1 MLNYKAYNNM
11 KKIFRNLMMLLC
23 ALTALVS
30 CDESGDKIYL
40 DGFEASSLMA
50 SASDVV
56 LSVDKSKDVVL
67 SLAWQNS
74 TLLSSD
80 ETKPAGSGV
89 LKTYLQVSAS
99 ENFTSEKEYT
109 VTDLS
114 KAFTGADLNAAA
126 KDLGLTPD
134 VSSPLYFRIK
144 SQMGSNLDAAYS
156 NVCQV
161 KVTPYLIDM
170 SYINILD
177 KGKDQVLTYLYSP
190 NSDGVYS
197 GYMNVSS
204 WLNCWGKE
212 NDGTF
217 WGNIQTGDKPYAVL
231 DNDQSAC
238 NIWFPEPAGIY
249 YTVLDTKSEE
259 KLFHA
264 TLIQSMKVNGEE
276 MKYDGPNY
284 AWVKVIETTADN
296 TPISIVADGAEYNK
310 STGDKGT
317 SIVKTLNYTLADG
330 KMTDSENAG
339 SVNIP
344 TAGTYTVTVKVGE
357 HSQLEYTIVSGD
369 QTTPE
374 PEASNTL
381 CMFSKDG
388 NTLLAVMNKV
398 SDGVYTCKYKPSSWE
413 KFRFIFVGENKDDK
427 QTWYGADGEQF
438 KLTSAD
444 GAWDIWFGDEN
455 GATEFTVTADLNT
468 MTWEY
473 K

>member
-1 MLNYKAYNNM
+1 M

-40 DGFEASSLMA
+40 DGFKASDLMA
-50 SASDVV
+50 SASDVK
-56 LSVDKSKDVVL
+56 LSVDNSKDIVL
-67 SLAWQNS
+67 SLAWQNP

-80 ETKPAGSGV
+80 ETKPAGNGV

-126 KDLGLTPD
+126 KDLGLSPD

-144 SQMGSNLDAAYS
+144 SLMGSNLDAAYS

-170 SYINILD
+170 SYINILN

-231 DNDQSAC
+231 DNAQSAC

-264 TLIQSMKVNGEE
+264 TLIKSMKVNGEE

-310 STGDKGT
+310 STGDKET
-317 SIVKTLNYTLADG
+317 HIAKTMNYTLADG

-357 HSQLEYTIVSGD
+357 HSQLEYTIVEGD

-398 SDGVYTCKYKPSSWE
+398 SDGVYTCKYKPTAWE
-413 KFRFIFVGENKDDK
+413 NFRFIYVGENKDDK
-427 QTWYGADGEQF
+427 QTWYGSVPDNLFNLSTAGDC
-438 KLTSAD
+438 
-444 GAWDIWFGDEN
+444 WDIWFKDDVTGGEV
-455 GATEFTVTADLNT
+455 TVTADLNT
-468 MTWEY
+468 MTWKYE
-473 K
+473 

>member
-50 SASDVV
+50 SASDVK
-56 LSVDKSKDVVL
+56 LSVDNSKDVVL
-67 SLAWQNS
+67 SLAWQNP

-89 LKTYLQVSAS
+89 LKTYLQASAS
-99 ENFTSEKEYT
+99 EDFASVKEYT

-126 KDLGLTPD
+126 KDLGLSPD

-264 TLIQSMKVNGEE
+264 TLIKSMKVNGEE

-468 MTWEY
+468 MTWKYE
-473 K
+473 

>member
-1 MLNYKAYNNM
+1 M

-40 DGFEASSLMA
+40 DGFKASDLMA
-50 SASDVV
+50 SASDVK
-56 LSVDKSKDVVL
+56 LSVDNSKDVVL
-67 SLAWQNS
+67 SLAWQNP

-126 KDLGLTPD
+126 KDLGLSPD

-144 SQMGSNLDAAYS
+144 SLMGSNLDAAYS

-170 SYINILD
+170 SYINILN

-231 DNDQSAC
+231 DNAQSAC

-264 TLIQSMKVNGEE
+264 TLIKSMKVNGEE

-284 AWVKVIETTADN
+284 AWIKVIETTADN

-317 SIVKTLNYTLADG
+317 PIAKTMNYTLADG
-330 KMTDSENAG
+330 KMTDSKNAG
-339 SVNIP
+339 SVNIA

-357 HSQLEYTIVSGD
+357 HSQLEYTIVEGD

-374 PEASNTL
+374 PEVSNTL

-398 SDGVYTCKYKPSSWE
+398 SDGVYTCKYKPTAWE
-413 KFRFIFVGENKDDK
+413 NFRFIYVGENKDDK
-427 QTWYGADGEQF
+427 QTWYGSVPDNLFNLSTAGDC
-438 KLTSAD
+438 
-444 GAWDIWFGDEN
+444 WDIWFKDDVTGGEV
-455 GATEFTVTADLNT
+455 TVTADLNT
-468 MTWEY
+468 MTWKYEY
-473 K
+473 E

>member
-1 MLNYKAYNNM
+1 M

-30 CDESGDKIYL
+30 CDESGDKIDL
-40 DGFEASSLMA
+40 DGFKASDLMA
-50 SASDVV
+50 SASDVK
-56 LSVDKSKDVVL
+56 LSVDNSKDVVL
-67 SLAWQNS
+67 SLAWQNP

-126 KDLGLTPD
+126 KDLGLSPD

-144 SQMGSNLDAAYS
+144 SQMGNNLDAAYS

-177 KGKDQVLTYLYSP
+177 KDTKEQTLTYLYSP

-197 GYMNVSS
+197 GYMNASS
-204 WLNCWGKE
+204 WLNFWGKE
-212 NDGTF
+212 NDGTI
-217 WGNIQTGDKPYAVL
+217 WGNVGQDGHVYEM
-231 DNDQSAC
+231 DNTESAWSF
-238 NIWFPEPAGIY
+238 WFPGQAGIY
-249 YTVLDTKSEE
+249 YAVIDTKAKEF
-259 KLFHA
+259 KP
-264 TLIQSMKVNGEE
+264 TLLKSFQLNGED
-276 MKYDGPNY
+276 MTYDAPNY
-284 AWVKVIETTADN
+284 AWTKVITTTADN
-296 TPISIVADGAEYNK
+296 TPVSIVATGAEYSK
-310 STGDKGT
+310 ATGTEDAAAV
-317 SIVKTLNYTLADG
+317 VKTMNYTLADG
-330 KMTDSENAG
+330 KMTDSESAG
-339 SVNIP
+339 SVIIP
-344 TAGTYTVTVKVGE
+344 SAGTYTITVKVGE
-357 HSQLEYTIVSGD
+357 HSQLEYTIVEGY

-381 CMFSKDG
+381 CMFSENG

-398 SDGVYTCKYKPSSWE
+398 SDGVYTCKYKPTSWE
-413 KFRFIFVGENKDDK
+413 NFYFIYVGENKDDK
-427 QTWYGADGEQF
+427 KTWYGADGEQF
-438 KLTSAD
+438 KLTSGD
-444 GAWDIWFGDEN
+444 GAWKIWFGDEN
-455 GATEFTVTADLNT
+455 GETEFTVTADLNT
-468 MTWEY
+468 MTWKYE
-473 K
+473 

>member
-1 MLNYKAYNNM
+1 M

-40 DGFEASSLMA
+40 DGFKASDLMA
-50 SASDVV
+50 SASDVK
-56 LSVDKSKDVVL
+56 LSVDNSKDVVL
-67 SLAWQNS
+67 SLAWQNP

-89 LKTYLQVSAS
+89 LKTYLQASAS
-99 ENFTSEKEYT
+99 EDFASVKEYT

-126 KDLGLTPD
+126 KDLGLSPD

-161 KVTPYLIDM
+161 NVTPYLIDM
-170 SYINILD
+170 SYINILN

-231 DNDQSAC
+231 DNAQSAC

-264 TLIQSMKVNGEE
+264 TLIKSMKVNGEE

-317 SIVKTLNYTLADG
+317 PIAKTMNYTLADG
-330 KMTDSENAG
+330 KMTDSKNAG
-339 SVNIP
+339 SVIIP
-344 TAGTYTVTVKVGE
+344 SAGTYTVTVKVGE
-357 HSQLEYTIVSGD
+357 HSQLEYTIVEGD

-398 SDGVYTCKYKPSSWE
+398 SDGVYTCKYKPYAWE
-413 KFRFIFVGENKDDK
+413 NFRFIYVGENKDDK
-427 QTWYGADGEQF
+427 KTWYGSVPDNLFNLSTAGDC
-438 KLTSAD
+438 
-444 GAWDIWFGDEN
+444 WDIWFKDDVTGGEV
-455 GATEFTVTADLNT
+455 TVTADLNT
-468 MTWEY
+468 MTWKYE
-473 K
+473 

>member
-1 MLNYKAYNNM
+1 M

-40 DGFEASSLMA
+40 DGFKASDLMA

-67 SLAWQNS
+67 SLAWQNP

-144 SQMGSNLDAAYS
+144 SQMGANLDAAYS

-170 SYINILD
+170 SYINILNEN
-177 KGKDQVLTYLYSP
+177 KDQLTKLYSP

-197 GYMNVSS
+197 GYMNASS
-204 WLNCWGKE
+204 WFHIWGKE
-212 NDGTF
+212 NDGTI
-217 WGNIQTGDKPYAVL
+217 WGNVGQ
-231 DNDQSAC
+231 DNHVYEMDNTESAW
-238 NIWFPEPAGIY
+238 NIWFPGQTGIY
-249 YTVLDTKSEE
+249 YTVLDTKAKEF
-259 KLFHA
+259 KPTYIKAMQL
-264 TLIQSMKVNGEE
+264 NGED
-276 MKYDGPNY
+276 MTYDAPNY
-284 AWVKVIETTADN
+284 AWTKVITTSADN
-296 TPISIVADGAEYNK
+296 TPISIVATGAEYSK
-310 STGDKGT
+310 ATGTDDAAAV
-317 SIVKTLNYTLADG
+317 VKTMNYTLADG

-339 SVNIP
+339 SVNIAK
-344 TAGTYTVTVKVGE
+344 AGTYTVTVKVGE
-357 HSQLEYTIVSGD
+357 NSALTYSIESGN
-369 QTTPE
+369 QTAPE

-388 NTLLAVMNKV
+388 NTLLAVMSKM
-398 SDGVYTCKYKPSSWE
+398 SDGVYTCKYKPTAWE
-413 KFRFIFVGENKDDK
+413 NFRFIYVGENKDDK
-427 QTWYGADGEQF
+427 QTWYGSEPSDLF
-438 KLTSAD
+438 KLSTASD
-444 GAWDIWFGDEN
+444 CWDIWFK
-455 GATEFTVTADLNT
+455 
-468 MTWEY
+468 MM
-473 K
+473 

>member
-1 MLNYKAYNNM
+1 M

-40 DGFEASSLMA
+40 DGFKASDLMA
-50 SASDVV
+50 SASDVK
-56 LSVDKSKDVVL
+56 LSVDNSKDVVL
-67 SLAWQNS
+67 SLAWQNP

-126 KDLGLTPD
+126 KDLGLSPD

-144 SQMGSNLDAAYS
+144 SLMGSNLDAAYS

-170 SYINILD
+170 SYINILN

-212 NDGTF
+212 NDGTL
-217 WGNIQTGDKPYAVL
+217 WGNNDTGDKPYAVL
-231 DNDQSAC
+231 DKTETHC

-264 TLIQSMKVNGEE
+264 TLIKSMKVNGEE

-284 AWVKVIETTADN
+284 AWIKVIETTADN

-317 SIVKTLNYTLADG
+317 HIAKT
-330 KMTDSENAG
+330 
-339 SVNIP
+339 
-344 TAGTYTVTVKVGE
+344 
-357 HSQLEYTIVSGD
+357 
-369 QTTPE
+369 
-374 PEASNTL
+374 
-381 CMFSKDG
+381 
-388 NTLLAVMNKV
+388 MN
-398 SDGVYTCKYKPSSWE
+398 
-413 KFRFIFVGENKDDK
+413 
-427 QTWYGADGEQF
+427 
-438 KLTSAD
+438 
-444 GAWDIWFGDEN
+444 
-455 GATEFTVTADLNT
+455 
-468 MTWEY
+468 
-473 K
+473 

>member
-1 MLNYKAYNNM
+1 M

-67 SLAWQNS
+67 SLAWQNP

-89 LKTYLQVSAS
+89 LKTYLQASAS
-99 ENFTSEKEYT
+99 ENFASVKEYT
-109 VTDLS
+109 VTALS

-134 VSSPLYFRIK
+134 VSSSLYFRIK
-144 SQMGSNLDAAYS
+144 SQMGSNLDSLYS

-170 SYINILD
+170 SYINILN

-212 NDGTF
+212 NDGTL
-217 WGNIQTGDKPYAVL
+217 WGNNDIGDKPYAVL
-231 DNDQSAC
+231 DKTETHC

-264 TLIQSMKVNGEE
+264 TLIKSMKVNGEE

-317 SIVKTLNYTLADG
+317 PIAKIMNYTLADG
-330 KMTDSENAG
+330 KMTDSESAG
-339 SVNIP
+339 SVNIAK
-344 TAGTYTVTVKVGE
+344 AGTYTITVKVGE
-357 HSQLEYTIVSGD
+357 HSQLEYTIVEGD

-381 CMFSKDG
+381 CIFSKDG

-413 KFRFIFVGENKDDK
+413 QFRFIYVGENKDDK

-468 MTWEY
+468 MTWKYE
-473 K
+473 

>member
-1 MLNYKAYNNM
+1 M

-40 DGFEASSLMA
+40 DGFEASGLMA

-67 SLAWQNS
+67 SLAWQNP

-89 LKTYLQVSAS
+89 LKTYLQASAS
-99 ENFTSEKEYT
+99 ENFASVKEYS
-109 VTDLS
+109 VTALS

-134 VSSPLYFRIK
+134 VSSSLYFRIK
-144 SQMGSNLDAAYS
+144 SQMGSNLDSLYS

-170 SYINILD
+170 SYINILNEN
-177 KGKDQVLTYLYSP
+177 KEQVLTKLYSP
-190 NSDGVYS
+190 NSDGIYS
-197 GYMNVSS
+197 GYMNASS
-204 WLNCWGKE
+204 WFHIWGKE
-212 NDGTF
+212 NDGSI
-217 WGNIQTGDKPYAVL
+217 WGNVGQ
-231 DNDQSAC
+231 DNHVYEMDNAESAW
-238 NIWFPEPAGIY
+238 NFWFPGQTGIY
-249 YTVLDTKSEE
+249 YTVLDTKAKEF
-259 KLFHA
+259 KP
-264 TLIQSMKVNGEE
+264 TYIKSMQLNGED
-276 MKYDGPNY
+276 MTYDAPNY
-284 AWVKVIETTADN
+284 AWTKVITTTADN
-296 TPISIVADGAEYNK
+296 TPVSIVATGAEYSK
-310 STGDKGT
+310 ATGTDDAAAA
-317 SIVKTLNYTLADG
+317 VKTMNYTLADG
-330 KMTDSENAG
+330 KMTDAATAG
-339 SVNIP
+339 SVNIAK
-344 TAGTYTVTVKVGE
+344 AGTYTITVKVGE
-357 HSQLEYTIVSGD
+357 HSQLEYTIVEGD
-369 QTTPE
+369 QTSPE

-388 NTLLAVMNKV
+388 KTLLAVMDKV

-413 KFRFIFVGENKDDK
+413 NFRFIFVGENKDDK

-455 GATEFTVTADLNT
+455 GATEFTVTADLNS
-468 MTWEY
+468 MTWKYE
-473 K
+473 

>member
-1 MLNYKAYNNM
+1 M

-40 DGFEASSLMA
+40 DGFEASGLMA
-50 SASDVV
+50 SASDVK
-56 LSVDKSKDVVL
+56 LSVDNSKDVVL
-67 SLAWQNS
+67 SLAWQNP

-89 LKTYLQVSAS
+89 LKTYLQASAS
-99 ENFTSEKEYT
+99 EDFASVKEYT

-126 KDLGLTPD
+126 KDLGLSPD

-170 SYINILD
+170 SYINILNEN
-177 KGKDQVLTYLYSP
+177 KEQVLTKLYSP

-204 WLNCWGKE
+204 WLNCWAME

-231 DNDQSAC
+231 DNAQSAC

>member
-1 MLNYKAYNNM
+1 MQTTM

-40 DGFEASSLMA
+40 DGFEASGLMA
-50 SASDVV
+50 SATDVK
-56 LSVDKSKDVVL
+56 LSVDNSKDVVL
-67 SLAWQNS
+67 SLAWQNP

-80 ETKPAGSGV
+80 ETKPAGNGV
-89 LKTYLQVSAS
+89 LKTYLQASAS
-99 ENFTSEKEYT
+99 EDFASAKEYT

-114 KAFTGADLNAAA
+114 KAFTGADLNATA

-144 SQMGSNLDAAYS
+144 SQMGANLDAAYS

-170 SYINILD
+170 SYINILNEN
-177 KGKDQVLTYLYSP
+177 KEQVLTKLYSP

-197 GYMNVSS
+197 GYMNASS
-204 WLNCWGKE
+204 WFHIWGKE
-212 NDGTF
+212 NDGTI
-217 WGNIQTGDKPYAVL
+217 WGNVGQDNHVYEMDNSESAWNFWYPGQT
-231 DNDQSAC
+231 
-238 NIWFPEPAGIY
+238 GIY
-249 YTVLDTKSEE
+249 YTVLDTKAKEF
-259 KLFHA
+259 KP
-264 TLIQSMKVNGEE
+264 TYIKSMQLNGED
-276 MKYDGPNY
+276 MTYDAPNY
-284 AWVKVIETTADN
+284 AWIKVITTTADN
-296 TPISIVADGAEYNK
+296 TPVSIVATGAEYSK
-310 STGDKGT
+310 ATGTVDAAAV
-317 SIVKTLNYTLADG
+317 VKTMNYTLADG
-330 KMTDSENAG
+330 KMTDSESAG
-339 SVNIP
+339 SVNIAK
-344 TAGTYTVTVKVGE
+344 AGTYTVTVKVGE
-357 HSQLEYTIVSGD
+357 HSQLEYTIVEGD
-369 QTTPE
+369 QTSPE

-388 NTLLAVMNKV
+388 NTLLAVMDKV

-413 KFRFIFVGENKDDK
+413 NFRFIFVGENKDDK

-455 GATEFTVTADLNT
+455 GTTEFTVTADLNT
-468 MTWEY
+468 MTWKYE
-473 K
+473 

>member
-1 MLNYKAYNNM
+1 M

-40 DGFEASSLMA
+40 DGFKASDLMA
-50 SASDVV
+50 SASDVK
-56 LSVDKSKDVVL
+56 LSVDNSKDVVL
-67 SLAWQNS
+67 SLAWQNP

-99 ENFTSEKEYT
+99 EDFTSEKEYT

-126 KDLGLTPD
+126 KDLGLSPD

-170 SYINILD
+170 SYINILN

-231 DNDQSAC
+231 DNAQSAC

-264 TLIQSMKVNGEE
+264 TLIKSMKVNGEE
-276 MKYDGPNY
+276 MKYDAPNY

-317 SIVKTLNYTLADG
+317 PIAKTMNYTLADG
-330 KMTDSENAG
+330 KMTDSKNAG
-339 SVNIP
+339 SVNIAK
-344 TAGTYTVTVKVGE
+344 AGTYTVTVKVGE
-357 HSQLEYTIVSGD
+357 HSQLEYTIVEGD

-388 NTLLAVMNKV
+388 NTLLAVMSKV
-398 SDGVYTCKYKPSSWE
+398 SDGVYTCKYKPTAWE
-413 KFRFIFVGENKDDK
+413 NFRFIYVGENKDDK
-427 QTWYGADGEQF
+427 QTWYGSVPDNLFNLSTAGDC
-438 KLTSAD
+438 
-444 GAWDIWFGDEN
+444 WDIWFKDDVTGGEV
-455 GATEFTVTADLNT
+455 TVTADLNT
-468 MTWEY
+468 MTWQY

>member
-1 MLNYKAYNNM
+1 M

-40 DGFEASSLMA
+40 DGFKASDLMA
-50 SASDVV
+50 SASDVK
-56 LSVDKSKDVVL
+56 LSVDNSKDVVL
-67 SLAWQNS
+67 SLAWQNP

-126 KDLGLTPD
+126 KDLGLSPD

-144 SQMGSNLDAAYS
+144 SLMGSNLDAAYS

-231 DNDQSAC
+231 DNAQSAC

-264 TLIQSMKVNGEE
+264 TLIKSMKVNGEE

-317 SIVKTLNYTLADG
+317 PIAKTMNYTLADG
-330 KMTDSENAG
+330 KMTDSKNAG
-339 SVNIP
+339 SVIIP
-344 TAGTYTVTVKVGE
+344 SAGTYTITVKVGE
-357 HSQLEYTIVSGD
+357 HSQLEYTIVEGD

-381 CMFSKDG
+381 CLFSKDG

-398 SDGVYTCKYKPSSWE
+398 SDGVYTCKYKPTAWE
-413 KFRFIFVGENKDDK
+413 NFRFIFVGENKDDK
-427 QTWYGADGEQF
+427 QTWYGSDPSDLF
-438 KLTSAD
+438 KLSTASD
-444 GAWDIWFGDEN
+444 CWDIWFKDDVTGGEV
-455 GATEFTVTADLNT
+455 TVTADLNT
-468 MTWEY
+468 MTWKYE
-473 K
+473 

>member
-1 MLNYKAYNNM
+1 M

-40 DGFEASSLMA
+40 DGFKASDLMA
-50 SASDVV
+50 SASDVK
-56 LSVDKSKDVVL
+56 LSVDNSKDVVL
-67 SLAWQNS
+67 SLAWQNP

-126 KDLGLTPD
+126 KDLGLSPG

-144 SQMGSNLDAAYS
+144 SLMGSNLDAAYS

-231 DNDQSAC
+231 DNAQSAC

-264 TLIQSMKVNGEE
+264 TLIKSMKVNGEE

-317 SIVKTLNYTLADG
+317 PIAKTMNYTLADG
-330 KMTDSENAG
+330 KMTDSKNAG
-339 SVNIP
+339 SVIIP
-344 TAGTYTVTVKVGE
+344 SAGTYTITVKVGE
-357 HSQLEYTIVSGD
+357 HSQLEYTIVEGD
-369 QTTPE
+369 QTAPE

-388 NTLLAVMNKV
+388 NTLLAVMSKV
-398 SDGVYTCKYKPSSWE
+398 SDGVYTCKYKPTAWE
-413 KFRFIFVGENKDDK
+413 NFRFIFVGENKDDK
-427 QTWYGADGEQF
+427 QTWYGSVPDNLFNLSTAGDC
-438 KLTSAD
+438 
-444 GAWDIWFGDEN
+444 WDIWFKDDVTGGEV
-455 GATEFTVTADLNT
+455 TVTADLNT
-468 MTWEY
+468 MTWKYE
-473 K
+473 

>member
-1 MLNYKAYNNM
+1 M

-40 DGFEASSLMA
+40 DGFKASDLMA
-50 SASDVV
+50 SASDVK
-56 LSVDKSKDVVL
+56 LSVDNSKDVVL
-67 SLAWQNS
+67 SLAWQNP

-231 DNDQSAC
+231 DNAQSAC

-264 TLIQSMKVNGEE
+264 TLIKSMKVNGEE

-317 SIVKTLNYTLADG
+317 HIAKTMNYTLADG
-330 KMTDSENAG
+330 KMTDSESAG
-339 SVNIP
+339 SVNIAK
-344 TAGTYTVTVKVGE
+344 AGTYTITVKVGE
-357 HSQLEYTIVSGD
+357 HSQLEYTIVEGD
-369 QTTPE
+369 QTAPE

-388 NTLLAVMNKV
+388 NTLLAVMSKV
-398 SDGVYTCKYKPSSWE
+398 SDGVYTCKYKPTAWE
-413 KFRFIFVGENKDDK
+413 NFRFIYVGENKDDK
-427 QTWYGADGEQF
+427 QAWYGSVPDNLFNLSTAGDC
-438 KLTSAD
+438 
-444 GAWDIWFGDEN
+444 WDIWFKDDVTGGEV
-455 GATEFTVTADLNT
+455 TVTADLNT
-468 MTWEY
+468 MTWKYEY
-473 K
+473 E

>member
-30 CDESGDKIYL
+30 CGESGDKIYL
-40 DGFEASSLMA
+40 DGFEASGLMA
-50 SASDVV
+50 SASDVK
-56 LSVDKSKDVVL
+56 LSVDNSKDVVL
-67 SLAWQNS
+67 SLAWQNP

-89 LKTYLQVSAS
+89 LKTYLQASAS
-99 ENFTSEKEYT
+99 ENFASAKEYT

-114 KAFTGADLNAAA
+114 KAFTGADLNATA

-144 SQMGSNLDAAYS
+144 SQMGANLDAAYS

-170 SYINILD
+170 SYINILN
-177 KGKDQVLTYLYSP
+177 KGQDQVLTYLYSP

-231 DNDQSAC
+231 DNAQTAC

-264 TLIQSMKVNGEE
+264 TLIKSMKVNGEE

-317 SIVKTLNYTLADG
+317 PIAKPMNYILADG

-339 SVNIP
+339 SVNIAK
-344 TAGTYTVTVKVGE
+344 AGTYTVTVKVGE
-357 HSQLEYTIVSGD
+357 HSQLEYTIVEGD
-369 QTTPE
+369 QTSPE

-388 NTLLAVMNKV
+388 NTLLAVMDKV

-413 KFRFIFVGENKDDK
+413 NFRFIFVGENKDDK

-455 GATEFTVTADLNT
+455 GTTEFTVTADLNT
-468 MTWEY
+468 MTWKYE
-473 K
+473 

>member
-1 MLNYKAYNNM
+1 M

-40 DGFEASSLMA
+40 DGFKASDLMA
-50 SASDVV
+50 SASDVK
-56 LSVDKSKDVVL
+56 LSVDNSKDVVL
-67 SLAWQNS
+67 SLAWQNP

-177 KGKDQVLTYLYSP
+177 KDTKEQTLTYLYSP

-197 GYMNVSS
+197 GYMNASS
-204 WLNCWGKE
+204 WLNFWGKE
-212 NDGTF
+212 NDGTI
-217 WGNIQTGDKPYAVL
+217 WGNVGQDGHVYEM
-231 DNDQSAC
+231 DNTESAWSF
-238 NIWFPEPAGIY
+238 WFPGQAGIY
-249 YTVLDTKSEE
+249 YAVIDTKAKEF
-259 KLFHA
+259 KP
-264 TLIQSMKVNGEE
+264 TLLKSFQLNGED
-276 MKYDGPNY
+276 MTYDAPNY
-284 AWVKVIETTADN
+284 AWTKVITTTADN
-296 TPISIVADGAEYNK
+296 TPISIVATGAEYSK
-310 STGDKGT
+310 ATGTEDAAAV
-317 SIVKTLNYTLADG
+317 VKTMNYTLADG
-330 KMTDSENAG
+330 KMTDSESAG
-339 SVNIP
+339 SVNIAK
-344 TAGTYTVTVKVGE
+344 AGTYTITVKVGE
-357 HSQLEYTIVSGD
+357 HSQLEYTIVEGD

-388 NTLLAVMNKV
+388 NTLLAVMDKV
-398 SDGVYTCKYKPSSWE
+398 SDGVYTCKYKPSAWE
-413 KFRFIFVGENKDDK
+413 NFYFIYVGENKDDK
-427 QTWYGADGEQF
+427 QTWYGCEPVDG
-438 KLTSAD
+438 KL
-444 GAWDIWFGDEN
+444 FN
-455 GATEFTVTADLNT
+455 LATENSWNLWFKDDVTGEEMTVTVDFNT
-468 MTWEY
+468 MTWKYE
-473 K
+473 

>member
-1 MLNYKAYNNM
+1 M

-40 DGFEASSLMA
+40 DGFEASGLMA

-67 SLAWQNS
+67 SLAWQNP

-89 LKTYLQVSAS
+89 LKTYLQASAS
-99 ENFTSEKEYT
+99 ENFASVKEYS
-109 VTDLS
+109 VTALS

-134 VSSPLYFRIK
+134 VSSSLYFRIK
-144 SQMGSNLDAAYS
+144 SQMGSNLDSLYS

-170 SYINILD
+170 SYINILNEN
-177 KGKDQVLTYLYSP
+177 KEQVLTKLYSP
-190 NSDGVYS
+190 NSDGIYS
-197 GYMNVSS
+197 GYMNASS
-204 WLNCWGKE
+204 WFHIWGKE
-212 NDGTF
+212 NDGTI
-217 WGNIQTGDKPYAVL
+217 WGNVGQEGHVYEM
-231 DNDQSAC
+231 DNSESAW
-238 NIWFPEPAGIY
+238 NFWFPGQTGIY
-249 YTVLDTKSEE
+249 YTVLDTKA
-259 KLFHA
+259 KDFKP
-264 TLIQSMKVNGEE
+264 TYIKSMQLNGED
-276 MKYDGPNY
+276 MTYDAPNY
-284 AWVKVIETTADN
+284 AWTKVITTAADN
-296 TPISIVADGAEYNK
+296 TPVSIVATGAEYSK
-310 STGDKGT
+310 ATGTDDAAAA
-317 SIVKTLNYTLADG
+317 VKTMNYTLADG
-330 KMTDSENAG
+330 KMTDSESAG
-339 SVNIP
+339 SVNIAK
-344 TAGTYTVTVKVGE
+344 AGTYTITVKVGE
-357 HSQLEYTIVSGD
+357 HSQLEYTIVEGD
-369 QTTPE
+369 QTSPE

-381 CMFSKDG
+381 CIFSKDG

-413 KFRFIFVGENKDDK
+413 QFRFIYVGENKDDK

-468 MTWEY
+468 MTWAY

>member
-1 MLNYKAYNNM
+1 M

-40 DGFEASSLMA
+40 DGFEASGLMA

-67 SLAWQNS
+67 SLAWQNP

-89 LKTYLQVSAS
+89 LKTYLQASAS
-99 ENFTSEKEYT
+99 DNFASVKEYS
-109 VTDLS
+109 VTALS

-134 VSSPLYFRIK
+134 VSSSLYFRIK
-144 SQMGSNLDAAYS
+144 SQMGSNLDSLYS

-170 SYINILD
+170 SYINILNEN
-177 KGKDQVLTYLYSP
+177 KEQVLTKLYSP
-190 NSDGVYS
+190 NSDGIYS
-197 GYMNVSS
+197 GYMNASS
-204 WLNCWGKE
+204 WFHIWGKE
-212 NDGTF
+212 NDGTI
-217 WGNIQTGDKPYAVL
+217 WGNVGQDGHVYEM
-231 DNDQSAC
+231 DNSESAW
-238 NIWFPEPAGIY
+238 NFWFPGQTGIY
-249 YTVLDTKSEE
+249 YTVLDTKA
-259 KLFHA
+259 KDFKP
-264 TLIQSMKVNGEE
+264 TYIKSMQLNGED
-276 MKYDGPNY
+276 MTYDAPNY
-284 AWVKVIETTADN
+284 AWTKVITTTADN
-296 TPISIVADGAEYNK
+296 TPISIVATGAEYSK
-310 STGDKGT
+310 ATGTADAAAV
-317 SIVKTLNYTLADG
+317 VKTMNYTLADG

-339 SVNIP
+339 SVNIA

-388 NTLLAVMNKV
+388 KTLLAVMDKV

-413 KFRFIFVGENKDDK
+413 NFRFIFVGENKDDK

-468 MTWEY
+468 MTWKYE
-473 K
+473 

>member
-1 MLNYKAYNNM
+1 M

-40 DGFEASSLMA
+40 DGFKASDLMA
-50 SASDVV
+50 SASDVK
-56 LSVDKSKDVVL
+56 LSVDNSKDVVL
-67 SLAWQNS
+67 SLAWQNP

-114 KAFTGADLNAAA
+114 KAFTGADLNSLA
-126 KDLGLTPD
+126 KDLGTTPGQ
-134 VSSPLYFRIK
+134 SAPLYFRIK
-144 SQMGSNLDAAYS
+144 SQMGANLDAAYS

-177 KGKDQVLTYLYSP
+177 KDTKEQTLTYLYSP
-190 NSDGVYS
+190 NSDGIYS

-204 WLNCWGKE
+204 WLNFWGKE
-212 NDGTF
+212 NDGTI
-217 WGNIQTGDKPYAVL
+217 WGNVGQDGHVYEM
-231 DNDQSAC
+231 DNTESAWSF
-238 NIWFPEPAGIY
+238 WFPGQAGIY
-249 YTVLDTKSEE
+249 YAVIDTKAKEF
-259 KLFHA
+259 KP
-264 TLIQSMKVNGEE
+264 TLLKSFQLNGED
-276 MKYDGPNY
+276 MTYDAPNY
-284 AWVKVIETTADN
+284 AWTKVITTTADN
-296 TPISIVADGAEYNK
+296 TPVSIVATGAEYSK
-310 STGDKGT
+310 ATGTEDAAAV
-317 SIVKTLNYTLADG
+317 VKTMNYTLADG

-339 SVNIP
+339 SVNIAK
-344 TAGTYTVTVKVGE
+344 AGTYTITVKVGE
-357 HSQLEYTIVSGD
+357 HSQLEYTIVEGD

-388 NTLLAVMNKV
+388 NTLLAVMSKV
-398 SDGVYTCKYKPSSWE
+398 SDGVYTCKYKPTAWE
-413 KFRFIFVGENKDDK
+413 NFRFIYVGENKDDK
-427 QTWYGADGEQF
+427 QTWYGSVPDNLFNLSTAGDC
-438 KLTSAD
+438 
-444 GAWDIWFGDEN
+444 WDIWFKDDVTGGEV
-455 GATEFTVTADLNT
+455 TVTADLNT
-468 MTWEY
+468 MTWIYE
-473 K
+473 